1 MNSEFSSPGNSSEP
15 APRSG
20 DPAVLESAAA
30 PGSSSHTGKMPLKIP
45 PILLEGDETGPAP
58 LSGDAEKFSLGPAA
72 SVEQLETEGELP
84 EAYGTQ
90 KLLLTARD
98 PHWLCAHWDLTRDQQ
113 LAHCAHSADGHLILR
128 VHHGEVSDRPVAEVQ
143 VHSEARHWFVHV
155 ERAGTSYIAE
165 LGFSTS
171 TGQWAPISTSEA
183 TLTPPDARS
192 QDTSVEFATI
202 PFELPLAKMLLL
214 TEGAASENWSLAHAL
229 EQLRFQGHPDL
240 PASPPVEEWTIE
252 QKSTLA
258 EVVGVSD
265 VPRFSIGSME
275 IPELIQPQFHE
286 ELSSPAV
293 SQFGAPTS
301 PAGISSPS
309 GGWQPAK
316 SFWFNVNAELI
327 IYGATE
333 PDATV
338 TIGGRQIK
346 LRPDGSFSYR
356 FALPDGNYEL
366 PIVAVSADQT
376 DARAAELTFS
386 RATELRGDVGSHP
399 QDPKLKPPAPEN
411 L

>member
-1 MNSEFSSPGNSSEP
+1 MNSEFSSAGNSSEP

-20 DPAVLESAAA
+20 DPAVLEPAAA
-30 PGSSSHTGKMPLKIP
+30 PAPSSHAGKMPLKIP
-45 PILLEGDETGPAP
+45 PILLEGDETAPAP
-58 LSGDAEKFSLGPAA
+58 IGGDAEKFSLGPTA
-72 SVEQLETEGELP
+72 SVQQLETEGELP

-98 PHWLCAHWDLTRDQQ
+98 PHWLYAHWDLTREQQ
-113 LAHCAHSADGHLILR
+113 RAHCAQAADGHLILR
-128 VHHGEVSDRPVAEVQ
+128 VHHGEVSDQPVAEVH
-143 VHSEARHWFVHV
+143 VRPEARHWFVHV
-155 ERAGTSYIAE
+155 ESAGTTYTAE
-165 LGFSTS
+165 LGFSAP
-171 TGQWAPISTSEA
+171 TGQWTAISTSDA
-183 TLTPPDARS
+183 TLTPPDTRS
-192 QDTSVEFATI
+192 PDTSVEFATI
-202 PFELPLAKMLLL
+202 PFELPLEKMLLL

-229 EQLRFQGHPDL
+229 EQLRIQGHPDL

-252 QKSTLA
+252 QESSLA
-258 EVVGVSD
+258 EVLGLTD
-265 VPRFSIGSME
+265 LPRFSIGSME
-275 IPELIQPQFHE
+275 IAELIRPRFHE
-286 ELSSPAV
+286 EVSSPAA
-293 SQFGAPTS
+293 SPFSAPTS
-301 PAGISSPS
+301 PVGVSSPF

-333 PDATV
+333 PSATV
-338 TIGGRQIK
+338 TIGGRPIK

-366 PIVAVSADQT
+366 PVVAISADQT

>member
-1 MNSEFSSPGNSSEP
+1 
-15 APRSG
+15 
-20 DPAVLESAAA
+20 
-30 PGSSSHTGKMPLKIP
+30 MPLKIP
-45 PILLEGDETGPAP
+45 PILLEGDETAPAP
-58 LSGDAEKFSLGPAA
+58 IGGDAEKFSLGPTA
-72 SVEQLETEGELP
+72 SVQQLETEGELP

-98 PHWLCAHWDLTRDQQ
+98 PHWLYAHWDLTREQQ
-113 LAHCAHSADGHLILR
+113 GAHCAQAADGHLILR
-128 VHHGEVSDRPVAEVQ
+128 VHHGEVSDQPVAEVQ
-143 VHSEARHWFVHV
+143 VRPEARHWFVHV
-155 ERAGTSYIAE
+155 ESAGTTYIAE
-165 LGFSTS
+165 LGFNAP
-171 TGQWAPISTSEA
+171 TGQWTAISTSEA
-183 TLTPPDARS
+183 ALTPPDARS
-192 QDTSVEFATI
+192 HDTSIEFATI
-202 PFELPLAKMLLL
+202 PFELPLEKMLLL

-229 EQLRFQGHPDL
+229 EQLRIQGHPDL

-252 QKSTLA
+252 QESSLA
-258 EVVGVSD
+258 EVLGASE

-275 IPELIQPQFHE
+275 IMELIQPRFHE
-286 ELSSPAV
+286 ELSSPAA
-293 SQFGAPTS
+293 SPFGAPTS
-301 PAGISSPS
+301 PGGVSSPF

-333 PDATV
+333 PGATV
-338 TIGGRQIK
+338 TIGGRPIK

-366 PIVAVSADQT
+366 PVVAISADQT